1 MSFSK
6 KGSRGPEKVR
16 SEEFGVRNE
25 RADFMDQG
33 NGSTKLAEV
42 RIPVHYVD
50 TVDSV
55 QKVGLLQE
63 VFAPWCL
70 RGREFVLRTSCSN
83 RNFLN

>member
-33 NGSTKLAEV
+33 NGST
-42 RIPVHYVD
+42 
-50 TVDSV
+50 
-55 QKVGLLQE
+55 
-63 VFAPWCL
+63 
-70 RGREFVLRTSCSN
+70 
-83 RNFLN
+83 